1 MKFVLAYCEVL
12 GKIAV
17 TGMQIAVTEPDR
29 KFRMQ
34 TQAIGKH
41 LSLFRMQTQAIGKHL
56 SLFRTS
62 CQQET

>member
-1 MKFVLAYCEVL
+1 MMFVLAFCEVL

-17 TGMQIAVTEPDR
+17 TGMQIALTEPDR

-41 LSLFRMQTQAIGKHL
+41 MSLLH
-56 SLFRTS
+56 S
-62 CQQET
+62 CWQQET